1 MRFGSKVKFPLLSE
15 PFAELSSPASKF
27 MTRMRLAASLLAL
40 CAAPWASAFTAS
52 APPRVHRIAA
62 VRALAC
68 WRLTDSG
75 GQLLRRA
82 PTSLSTRRPVAAAA
96 SRLRAVA
103 TSPEG
108 EEKSAGPRGS
118 MEPAD
123 FQTPKEKG
131 RERLLQIQNGAFAL
145 GSVLIAVA
153 CIGHVL
159 RTGEDPV
166 RAVPFSSHRGGAT

>member
-1 MRFGSKVKFPLLSE
+1 
-15 PFAELSSPASKF
+15 
-27 MTRMRLAASLLAL
+27 MRLAASLLAV

-52 APPRVHRIAA
+52 SALPQVHRIAA

-153 CIGHVL
+153 CIGYVL
-159 RTGEDPV
+159 RAGEDPV
-166 RAVPFSSHRGGAT
+166 RAVPFPSHRVGAT